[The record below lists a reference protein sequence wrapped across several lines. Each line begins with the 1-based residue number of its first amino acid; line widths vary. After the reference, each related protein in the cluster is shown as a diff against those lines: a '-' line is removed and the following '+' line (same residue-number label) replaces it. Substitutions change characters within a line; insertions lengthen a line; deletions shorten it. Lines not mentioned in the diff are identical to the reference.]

1 MTVTLNY
8 VVLKMQYNALQKCYV
23 YIRVACLPIIKKISN
38 R

>member
-8 VVLKMQYNALQKCYV
+8 VVLKMQYNALQKGYV
-23 YIRVACLPIIKKISN
+23 YFTVVCLPIIKKISN